1 MRAKMPID
9 PTVPN
14 PQDPK
19 DPPHSHDRGGGGYVS
34 AWELL
39 SETLMRVMAAGR
51 SKEEA
56 QADICRAIADRAI
69 KICAELGRR
78 TITRNTAL
86 NTVLD
91 GNDFQIPTAIDPA
104 DLDWEMS
111 RPLKPWL
118 VRRGAFEPS
127 GFWELAWIKLSR
139 SDVTNVL
146 CAAKEPQHAASSER
160 PATINSR
167 PALASQEMPVGSGSR
182 STAGPRKPGAV
193 GSERPRGPRPQK
205 FEQARDAMRNDIQQ
219 KRCTAAQLE
228 NMLEKDLS
236 ATYGVSRDTARKA
249 RDAVLLEWKSRQ
261 IPTNDK

>member
-1 MRAKMPID
+1 
-9 PTVPN
+9 
-14 PQDPK
+14 
-19 DPPHSHDRGGGGYVS
+19 
-34 AWELL
+34 
-39 SETLMRVMAAGR
+39 MRVMATGR

-69 KICAELGRR
+69 KIRAQLGRR

-86 NTVLD
+86 DTVLD

-146 CAAKEPQHAASSER
+146 CAATGPQHTPETS
-160 PATINSR
+160 NSR

-205 FEQARDAMRNDIQQ
+205 FEQTRDAMRNDIQQ
-219 KRCTAAQLE
+219 KRYTAAQLE

-249 RDAVLLEWKSRQ
+249 RDAVLLELKSRQ